1 MVLDTKREKNVSS
14 DNKMVANHQC
24 ISIIHKG
31 NFTKKIGV
39 YKQVLIDIQVLKHN
53 AIVLLGVEV
62 VADEA
67 TITHCVFCYQCSSC
81 SVLPAS
87 TGTRMQHHSKIYR
100 NFCNK

>member
-1 MVLDTKREKNVSS
+1 MVLDTEREKDASF

-24 ISIIHKG
+24 ISIIHRG

-53 AIVLLGVEV
+53 EAIVLVGLEV

-67 TITHCVFCYQCSSC
+67 TITQ
-81 SVLPAS
+81 
-87 TGTRMQHHSKIYR
+87 
-100 NFCNK
+100 